1 MKFNCDSG
9 KERKMTWHIW
19 FAWFP
24 VRVAKGDCRWL
35 EKVERRGNID
45 YDYQGQNYWRF
56 EYRALHD

>member
-1 MKFNCDSG
+1 
-9 KERKMTWHIW
+9 
-19 FAWFP
+19 

-56 EYRALHD
+56 EYRAIS